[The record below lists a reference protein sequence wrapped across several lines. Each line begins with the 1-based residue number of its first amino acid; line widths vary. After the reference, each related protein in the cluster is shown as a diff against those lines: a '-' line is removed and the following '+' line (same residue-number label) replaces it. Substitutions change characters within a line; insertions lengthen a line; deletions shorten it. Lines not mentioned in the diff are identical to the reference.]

1 MMRDPIE
8 YFLSAEITLSDK
20 LLEVLYL
27 IIGLICIYTAIA
39 NLRAVDPVFI
49 YRHPDVRYG
58 RSADPASGQ
67 PRHTA

>member
-39 NLRAVDPVFI
+39 NLRDK
-49 YRHPDVRYG
+49 G
-58 RSADPASGQ
+58 N
-67 PRHTA
+67 

>member
-27 IIGLICIYTAIA
+27 IIGQICIYTAIA
-39 NLRAVDPVFI
+39 NLRD
-49 YRHPDVRYG
+49 
-58 RSADPASGQ
+58 
-67 PRHTA
+67 